1 MEESGAVGNETRP
14 TLVEMKAKKGRKTR
28 VEVEG
33 VWITDREG
41 LVPSEGLDCKDSA
54 VKDERDE
61 MIWWS
66 WEEKIVGFSEW

>member
-1 MEESGAVGNETRP
+1 MDESDAVGIESRP
-14 TLVEMKAKKGRKTR
+14 TPVEAKAKKWKKTR
-28 VEVEG
+28 VEG

-41 LVPSEGLDCKDSA
+41 LVPSNPEKDSA
-54 VKDERDE
+54 VKDEWDE